1 MGVPEQLAARM
12 SLAEQHEYLRARFSR
27 RNLMRGGA
35 VTIGAVA
42 GGAFVPGAVAQA
54 AVPARSSAPATEAV
68 DGAYVAPF
76 GRHLAYGN
84 DPRTEMTVSW
94 QVPVAVKKP
103 FIRVGAHPWDLSRKI
118 EAEVRSLYTPAGV
131 GASGD
136 HTQYYVHAKLT
147 HLRPGRTYYY
157 GVGHQGFDPAEPH
170 LLGTLGT
177 FTTAPAHKEPFT
189 FTAFGDQGVSYHAL
203 ANDSLILGQ
212 NPVFHLHAGDIAYG
226 DPAGQGKSSDTGFDS
241 RTWDQF
247 LAQTES
253 VAKSVPWMVS
263 YGNHDMEAWYSPN
276 GYGGEEARF
285 TLPDNGPDK
294 AHLPGV
300 YSFVYGNT
308 AVISL
313 DPNDVSFE
321 IPANLGISGG
331 TQTTWFEGQL
341 KRFRAAKDIDFIVV
355 FFHHCAYCT
364 STAHASE
371 GGVRQEWVPLFEKY
385 TVDLV
390 INGHNHQYERTDV
403 IKGDKV
409 VKKLPI
415 GETAYP
421 ETEGVVYVTAGAAGR
436 SLYAFSAPDS
446 YEGHLNERDSVASFV
461 NTKDGKVNETVAWSR
476 VRYLNYSFLR
486 VDVEPAARGHY
497 ARLKVSGI
505 AETGDR
511 IDHFTVAR
519 KAK

>member
-1 MGVPEQLAARM
+1 MGVPDQLAERM
-12 SLAEQHEYLRARFSR
+12 SMAEQHEYLRARFSR
-27 RNLMRGGA
+27 RNMIRGGA
-35 VTIGAVA
+35 VTLGAVA

-54 AVPARSSAPATEAV
+54 ATPTRTFASAESV
-68 DGAYVAPF
+68 DGALVAPF

-84 DPRTEMTVSW
+84 DARTEMTVSW

-103 FIRVGAHPWDLSRKI
+103 FIRIGARPWDLSRKI
-118 EAEVRSLYTPAGV
+118 EAEVRTLYTPAGV

-136 HTQYYVHAKLT
+136 HTQYYVHAKLSR
-147 HLRPGRTYYY
+147 LRPGQTYYY

-170 LLGTLGT
+170 LTGTLGT
-177 FTTAPAHKEPFT
+177 FTTAPAHKKPFT
-189 FTAFGDQGVSYHAL
+189 FTAFGDQGVSYHGL
-203 ANDSLILGQ
+203 ANDSLLLGQ
-212 NPVFHLHAGDIAYG
+212 NPAFHLHAGDIAYA
-226 DPAGQGKSSDTGFDS
+226 DPAGQGKSTDTGFDS

-308 AVISL
+308 AIISL

-341 KRFRAAKDIDFIVV
+341 KKYRAAKDIDFIIV

-409 VKKLPI
+409 AKKLPI
-415 GETAYP
+415 GETAYS

-446 YEGHLNERDSVASFV
+446 YEGHLNEQDSVASFI

-486 VDVEPAARGHY
+486 VDVEPASKGHY
-497 ARLKVSGI
+497 AKLKVSGI

>member
-1 MGVPEQLAARM
+1 MGVPDQLAERM
-12 SLAEQHEYLRARFSR
+12 SMAEQHEYLRARFSR
-27 RNLMRGGA
+27 RNMIRGGA
-35 VTIGAVA
+35 VTLGAVA

-54 AVPARSSAPATEAV
+54 ATPTRTFASAESV
-68 DGAYVAPF
+68 DGALVAPF

-84 DPRTEMTVSW
+84 DARTEMTVSW

-103 FIRVGAHPWDLSRKI
+103 FIRIGARPWDLSRKI
-118 EAEVRSLYTPAGV
+118 EAEVRTLYTPAGV

-136 HTQYYVHAKLT
+136 HTQYYVHAKLSR
-147 HLRPGRTYYY
+147 LRPGQTYYY

-170 LLGTLGT
+170 LTGTLGT
-177 FTTAPAHKEPFT
+177 FTTAPAHKKPFT
-189 FTAFGDQGVSYHAL
+189 FTAFGDQGVSYHGL
-203 ANDSLILGQ
+203 ANDSLLLGQ
-212 NPVFHLHAGDIAYG
+212 NPAFHLHAGDIAYA
-226 DPAGQGKSSDTGFDS
+226 DPAGQGKSTDTGFDS

-308 AVISL
+308 AIISL

-341 KRFRAAKDIDFIVV
+341 KKYRAAKDIDFIIV

-371 GGVRQEWVPLFEKY
+371 GACARSGCRCSRSTRW
-385 TVDLV
+385 TWSS
-390 INGHNHQYERTDV
+390 
-403 IKGDKV
+403 
-409 VKKLPI
+409 
-415 GETAYP
+415 TA
-421 ETEGVVYVTAGAAGR
+421 TTT
-436 SLYAFSAPDS
+436 STSAPTS
-446 YEGHLNERDSVASFV
+446 
-461 NTKDGKVNETVAWSR
+461 SR
-476 VRYLNYSFLR
+476 ATRSPRSSRSARRPTPRPR
-486 VDVEPAARGHY
+486 V
-497 ARLKVSGI
+497 SS
-505 AETGDR
+505 T
-511 IDHFTVAR
+511 
-519 KAK
+519 